1 MVTVIRP
8 QNKAIIP
15 HQVRFNKLLNASEKM
30 FYGELVA
37 LSGSKGYCWAKDTHF
52 ATLYD
57 KSAKSI
63 SRWMKKLVKLG
74 YIRLVKNREMF
85 DRREIHLVSLSGTAE
100 GLDLDTSVPAPGQ
113 THPQYAGSLYI
124 DKNDIHN
131 VPNNDE
137 RERVAHTRSGV
148 NNNSFSF
155 YNGATPTVEQVRAC
169 MNQLPE
175 ALTAGVDLVDEA
187 RKFYVNYTAT
197 GWMMGSAK
205 MKSLPAAVEKWITNT
220 HNFNHKK
227 ANSNE
232 HNSKYTFK
240 QSPYTHLHAKQYDGD
255 KF

>member
-1 MVTVIRP
+1 
-8 QNKAIIP
+8 
-15 HQVRFNKLLNASEKM
+15 

-52 ATLYD
+52 ATLFD

-85 DRREIHLVSLSGTAE
+85 DRREIHLVSLIGTIE
-100 GLDLDTSVPAPGQ
+100 GHDLDTHVSAPGQ
-113 THPQYAGSLYI
+113 TRPQNTGSLYI

-131 VPNNDE
+131 VSYNDE
-137 RERVAHTRSGV
+137 SKWVAHTSSEV

-155 YNGATPTVEQVRAC
+155 FNGATPTVEQVRAC
-169 MNQLPE
+169 MQELPE
-175 ALTAGVDLVDEA
+175 ELTAGVDLVEEA

-205 MKSLPAAVEKWITNT
+205 MKSLPAAVEKWITLS
-220 HNFNHKK
+220 HNFNSKK